1 MTEAVERKK
10 KKSNRPHCLS
20 VRKSSLHSSATHDQR
35 HPPPPQR
42 LCVCGV
48 DRLWDQ
54 GMASPGRP
62 QTKHKRFTNVSY
74 GRLCL
79 KTLPTL
85 WNSYR
90 QERKQNK
97 PKKNRSQNKKR
108 NKHTESW
115 KEKNLAQLEKKTICF
130 YFWASGQKTRKRQKI
145 LTYSSWKTTHSKPEV
160 SVRSTLICC
169 THVNKW
175 IRAHGWC
182 KICAWWKHFHSLTPQ
197 PEWTALI
204 CCTHAWPCVIIII
217 TMNNGRWMVQDLCPM
232 KTFPQPSA

>member
-1 MTEAVERKK
+1 MIRDILLHLRGCACAGWIGCEIKVWQVLVGHRQNIKDLPMSVMDVCASRPYQHCETAIGKK
-10 KKSNRPHCLS
+10 
-20 VRKSSLHSSATHDQR
+20 
-35 HPPPPQR
+35 
-42 LCVCGV
+42 
-48 DRLWDQ
+48 
-54 GMASPGRP
+54 
-62 QTKHKRFTNVSY
+62 
-74 GRLCL
+74 
-79 KTLPTL
+79 
-85 WNSYR
+85 
-90 QERKQNK
+90 ENK
-97 PKKNRSQNKKR
+97 INNKKNRSQNKKR
-108 NKHTESW
+108 NRHTESW